1 MNHARLHR
9 NPGSHLLGMVL
20 VTLMHLALAY
30 ALVTGLARRVIEV
43 VHVPVQTKIIDEI
56 KPPPPEPQPL
66 PAPAMALPPPSYMPP
81 PEVRIARPP
90 QAEPTIT
97 VSNVAPPPL
106 PVTIVPAPSV
116 SPDPVLAIPA
126 VPAAAPALTRP
137 AQLDVSRCAKPEYPA
152 AARRTSA
159 TGVTRIRFGI
169 DESGHVASAEL
180 LGASGMS
187 REHRQLD
194 QAAIAALSR
203 CNFKAGADARGRP
216 VGAYATVEFVWKL
229 AD

>member
-1 MNHARLHR
+1 
-9 NPGSHLLGMVL
+9 
-20 VTLMHLALAY
+20 
-30 ALVTGLARRVIEV
+30 
-43 VHVPVQTKIIDEI
+43 
-56 KPPPPEPQPL
+56 
-66 PAPAMALPPPSYMPP
+66 
-81 PEVRIARPP
+81 
-90 QAEPTIT
+90 
-97 VSNVAPPPL
+97 
-106 PVTIVPAPSV
+106 
-116 SPDPVLAIPA
+116 
-126 VPAAAPALTRP
+126 
-137 AQLDVSRCAKPEYPA
+137 VSRCAKPEYPA